1 MAVRNILGLTLSIAV
16 AGAMIWAC
24 SFEIEQIA
32 MGEIATAAGGK
43 YKFLTILNLV
53 NRIGVNFSRSFRLN
67 LASTSG
73 VLLCLHC

>member
-1 MAVRNILGLTLSIAV
+1 MAVRDILGLILSVGV

-53 NRIGVNFSRSFRLN
+53 SRFHIP
-67 LASTSG
+67 ST
-73 VLLCLHC
+73 